1 MMRGGNHPTPP
12 LGFMP
17 EIWIIVNNNI
27 TLCIVFVKIFLL
39 VLLNRKKNKLNNLK
53 IIHAHC
59 LVQTIKNMV
68 TESSTETTTL
78 KC

>member
-1 MMRGGNHPTPP
+1 
-12 LGFMP
+12 MP
-17 EIWIIVNNNI
+17 ERWINLNNYI
-27 TLCIVFVKIFLL
+27 TRFSFVKLFLL
-39 VLLNRKKNKLNNLK
+39 VLLNVKKNKLNNLK